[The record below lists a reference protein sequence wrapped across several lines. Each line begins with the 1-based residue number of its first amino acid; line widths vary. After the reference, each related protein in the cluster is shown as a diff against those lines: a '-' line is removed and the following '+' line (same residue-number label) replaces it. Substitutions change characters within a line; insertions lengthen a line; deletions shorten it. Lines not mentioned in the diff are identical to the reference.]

1 MATIGY
7 FEGTDPLVL
16 TRLVLNGIETLPVS
30 NGYDNHGRYV
40 MHLTR
45 HDNITA
51 VVGYLHKVMPAAG
64 VPLGPRD
71 FITACRTQGIPLVL
85 IVPREDHET
94 ARELLG
100 DVAEWVALVDPQEV
114 FDQLVALV
122 R

>member
-16 TRLVLNGIETLPVS
+16 TKLVLRGVETLPLS
-30 NGYDNHGRYV
+30 NGYDNHGKYV

-45 HDNITA
+45 QDNLAA
-51 VVGYLHKVMPAAG
+51 VVGYLHKVTPAAG
-64 VPLGPRD
+64 HPIGARD

-85 IVPREDHET
+85 IVPRADHEN
-94 ARELLG
+94 ARKLLG
-100 DVAEWVALVDPQEV
+100 AVADWPTLVDPEDV
-114 FDQLVALV
+114 FDQLLALA

>member
-16 TRLVLNGIETLPVS
+16 TRLVLNGIETLPLS

-45 HDNITA
+45 KDNIAA
-51 VVGYLHKVMPAAG
+51 VVGYLHKVTPAAG

-71 FITACRTQGIPLVL
+71 FVTACHTQGIPLVL
-85 IVPREDHET
+85 IVPRRDQET
-94 ARELLG
+94 ARQLLG
-100 DVAEWVALVDPQEV
+100 DVAEWAALVDPDEV
-114 FDQLVALV
+114 FEQLLALA